1 MGKVPVNKVN
11 RGNKGVSV
19 LQWNANGLHS
29 MGYGAELVQLIS
41 TSNKPGIICIQET
54 WLGTGSNKNKKSL
67 FFKIPGY
74 TIYLAN
80 RANSTRGGLALF
92 SCP

>member
-1 MGKVPVNKVN
+1 MGEVPVNKVN

-67 FFKIPGY
+67 FFLRYQVTPSIWQIGQ
-74 TIYLAN
+74 T
-80 RANSTRGGLALF
+80 ALEVD
-92 SCP
+92 